1 MPTNYTYYTCILLFY
16 CTIINI
22 LRPYEFIFREPTGST
37 PRTTRTTGARRRAR
51 STGATRAPG
60 DDSLSGYSPNYD
72 SIQGPVQG
80 RHHGPHPELHYG
92 ASGKNILLK
101 ISIFCSI
108 TIIIPHCGR
117 IFNPEFQGFC
127 DEEEPREEYDQHG
140 VRIENQVVIDF

>member
-37 PRTTRTTGARRRAR
+37 PRTTRTTGARRPAR

-60 DDSLSGYSPNYD
+60 DDSISGYSPNYD

-92 ASGKNILLK
+92 ASGKNILQKNIYFLLYNYNYSTLRK
-101 ISIFCSI
+101 NIQ
-108 TIIIPHCGR
+108 P
-117 IFNPEFQGFC
+117 
-127 DEEEPREEYDQHG
+127 
-140 VRIENQVVIDF
+140 